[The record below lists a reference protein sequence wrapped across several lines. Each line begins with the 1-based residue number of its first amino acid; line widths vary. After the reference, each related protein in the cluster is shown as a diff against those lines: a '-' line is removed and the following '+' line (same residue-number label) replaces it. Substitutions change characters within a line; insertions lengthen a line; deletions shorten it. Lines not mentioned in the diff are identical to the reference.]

1 MPSLKMT
8 PSLRIRSKVN
18 WVQKLLN
25 SYKIAYSS
33 YKLSN
38 IYLKSL
44 IYNRLYIYILI
55 R

>member
-1 MPSLKMT
+1 MSSLKMT
-8 PSLRIRSKVN
+8 RSLRIRSKVN

-25 SYKIAYSS
+25 SYEIACSS

-44 IYNRLYIYILI
+44 VYNSLYINILI